1 MFFKATK
8 NYMNILIINHYAGSD
23 VHGME
28 YRPHYMGVELVK
40 AGHKV
45 TIVASSF
52 SHVRAKNPV
61 FKGFYNVEVKSG
73 TKYFWLKSFSYK
85 GNGIG
90 RFINIFSFLLNLLIH
105 ARMIAMNT
113 RPDVVINSSTYP
125 MDIWPAKYISKI
137 SNAKLIFEL
146 HDLWPL
152 SPIAI
157 GGMSKRHP
165 FIRLCQYAENTI
177 YSNVDG
183 VISLLPMVHKY
194 VYSKG
199 ITPSKLLILPNGYS
213 SLISEDIPSEP
224 LRSDIREFIT
234 KAKEHDKV
242 LVAYAGSL
250 GIANSID
257 NLINAAKI
265 LDSTKY
271 SFVIVGSGHE
281 QERLLKR
288 LKDEGIANFGI
299 FAPIPKSQVSLLL
312 KSADIGYLGAP
323 KFPLYKYGVSQNKL
337 IDYMINRL
345 PVLNATEAGNNLI
358 KQVGCG
364 FTIVPENAQI
374 LANTLIKFTSLS
386 EQDRI
391 KLGNN
396 GYEYALEHMNYQSLA
411 SRMASFL
418 EAL

>member
-1 MFFKATK
+1 
-8 NYMNILIINHYAGSD
+8 MNILIINHYAGSD

-28 YRPHYMGVELVK
+28 YRPYYLGAELVK
-40 AGHKV
+40 AGHTV

-52 SHVRAKNPV
+52 SHVRAENPL
-61 FKGFYNVEVKSG
+61 FRGLLNSEERSGVK
-73 TKYFWLKSFSYK
+73 YLWLKAVSYK

-90 RFINIFSFLLNLLIH
+90 RFINIFSFLLNLMIH
-105 ARMIAMNT
+105 ARRLVKQV

-125 MDIWPAKYISKI
+125 MDIWPAMYISKR

-157 GGMSKRHP
+157 GGMSKKHP
-165 FIRLCQYAENTI
+165 FIRICQYAEDTI

-183 VISLLPMVHKY
+183 VISLLPMVHEY
-194 VYSKG
+194 VYAKG
-199 ITPSKLLILPNGYS
+199 IKPSKLLTLPNGYS
-213 SLISEDIPSEP
+213 TSVSTDAPPMP
-224 LRSDIREFIT
+224 LRADIRKFIR
-234 KAKEHDKV
+234 KAKEHGRV

-250 GIANSID
+250 GIANAID

-281 QERLLKR
+281 ELRLSKR
-288 LKDEGIANFGI
+288 LQDESITNVRI
-299 FAPIPKSQVSLLL
+299 FPPILQSQVALLL
-312 KSADIGYLGAP
+312 RSADIGYLGAP
-323 KFPLYKYGVSQNKL
+323 KFPLYKFGVSQNKL
-337 IDYMINRL
+337 TDYMLNCL

-358 KQVGCG
+358 DEVKCG

-374 LANTLIKFTSLS
+374 LADTLIKFTALD
-386 EQDRI
+386 ERD
-391 KLGNN
+391 KKNMGKN
-396 GYEYALEHMNYQSLA
+396 GREYALEHMNYRSLS
-411 SRMASFL
+411 SRLLMFL
-418 EAL
+418 EGL

>member
-1 MFFKATK
+1 
-8 NYMNILIINHYAGSD
+8 MNILIINHYAGSD

-28 YRPHYMGVELVK
+28 YRPYYVGAELVK
-40 AGHKV
+40 AGHTV

-52 SHVRAKNPV
+52 SHVRAENPL
-61 FKGFYNVEVKSG
+61 FRGLLNSEERSGVK
-73 TKYFWLKSFSYK
+73 YLWLKAFSYK

-90 RFINIFSFLLNLLIH
+90 RFINIFSFLLNLMIH
-105 ARMIAMNT
+105 ARRLVKQV

-125 MDIWPAKYISKI
+125 MDIWPAMYISKR

-157 GGMSKRHP
+157 GGMSKKHP
-165 FIRLCQYAENTI
+165 FIRICQYAEDTI

-183 VISLLPMVHKY
+183 VISLLPMVHEY
-194 VYSKG
+194 VYAKG
-199 ITPSKLLILPNGYS
+199 INSSKLLILPNGYS
-213 SLISEDIPSEP
+213 TSVSTDAPPMP
-224 LRSDIREFIT
+224 LRADIRKFIR
-234 KAKEHDKV
+234 KAKEHGRV

-250 GIANSID
+250 GIANAID

-281 QERLLKR
+281 ELRLSKR
-288 LKDEGIANFGI
+288 LQDESISNVRI
-299 FAPIPKSQVSLLL
+299 FPPILQSQVALLL
-312 KSADIGYLGAP
+312 RSADIGYLGAP
-323 KFPLYKYGVSQNKL
+323 KFPLYKFGVSQNKL
-337 IDYMINRL
+337 TDYMLNCL

-358 KQVGCG
+358 DEVKCG

-374 LANTLIKFTSLS
+374 LADTLIRFTDLD
-386 EQDRI
+386 DRD
-391 KLGNN
+391 KKNMGKN
-396 GYEYALEHMNYQSLA
+396 GREYALEHMNYKSIS
-411 SRMASFL
+411 SRLLMFL
-418 EAL
+418 EGL

>member
-1 MFFKATK
+1 
-8 NYMNILIINHYAGSD
+8 MNILIINHYAGSD

-28 YRPHYMGVELVK
+28 YRPYYVGAELVK
-40 AGHKV
+40 AGHTV

-52 SHVRAKNPV
+52 SHVRAENPL
-61 FKGFYNVEVKSG
+61 FRGLLNSEERSGVK
-73 TKYFWLKSFSYK
+73 YLWLKAVSYK

-90 RFINIFSFLLNLLIH
+90 RFINIFSFLLNLMIH
-105 ARMIAMNT
+105 ARRLVKQV

-125 MDIWPAKYISKI
+125 MDIWPAMYISKR

-157 GGMSKRHP
+157 GGMSKKHP
-165 FIRLCQYAENTI
+165 FIRICQYAEDTI

-183 VISLLPMVHKY
+183 VISLLPMVHEY
-194 VYSKG
+194 VYAKG
-199 ITPSKLLILPNGYS
+199 INSSKLLILPNGYS
-213 SLISEDIPSEP
+213 TSVSTDAPPMP
-224 LRSDIREFIT
+224 LRADIRKFIR
-234 KAKEHDKV
+234 KAKEHGRV

-250 GIANSID
+250 GIANAID

-281 QERLLKR
+281 ELRLSKR
-288 LKDEGIANFGI
+288 LQDESISNVRI
-299 FAPIPKSQVSLLL
+299 FPPILQSQVALLL
-312 KSADIGYLGAP
+312 RSADIGYLGAP
-323 KFPLYKYGVSQNKL
+323 KFPLYKFGVSQNKL
-337 IDYMINRL
+337 TDYMLNCL

-358 KQVGCG
+358 DEVKCG

-374 LANTLIKFTSLS
+374 LADTLIRFTDLD
-386 EQDRI
+386 DRD
-391 KLGNN
+391 KKNMGKN
-396 GYEYALEHMNYQSLA
+396 GREYALEHMNYKSIS
-411 SRMASFL
+411 SRLLMFL
-418 EAL
+418 EGL

>member
-1 MFFKATK
+1 
-8 NYMNILIINHYAGSD
+8 MNILIINHYAGSD

-28 YRPHYMGVELVK
+28 YRPYYVGAELVK
-40 AGHKV
+40 AGHTV

-52 SHVRAKNPV
+52 SHVRAENPL
-61 FKGFYNVEVKSG
+61 FRGLLNSEERSGVK
-73 TKYFWLKSFSYK
+73 YLWLKAFSYK

-90 RFINIFSFLLNLLIH
+90 RFINIFSFLLNLMIH
-105 ARMIAMNT
+105 ARRLVKQV

-125 MDIWPAKYISKI
+125 MDIWPAMYISKR

-157 GGMSKRHP
+157 GGMSKKHP
-165 FIRLCQYAENTI
+165 FIRICQYAEDTI

-183 VISLLPMVHKY
+183 VISLLPMVHEY
-194 VYSKG
+194 VYAKG
-199 ITPSKLLILPNGYS
+199 INSSELLILPNGYS
-213 SLISEDIPSEP
+213 TSVSTDAPPMP
-224 LRSDIREFIT
+224 LRADIRKFIR
-234 KAKEHDKV
+234 KAKEHGRV

-250 GIANSID
+250 GIANAID

-281 QERLLKR
+281 ELRLSKR
-288 LKDEGIANFGI
+288 LQDESISNVRI
-299 FAPIPKSQVSLLL
+299 FPPILQSQVALLL
-312 KSADIGYLGAP
+312 RSADIGYLGAP
-323 KFPLYKYGVSQNKL
+323 KFPLYKFGVSQNKL
-337 IDYMINRL
+337 TDYMLNCL

-358 KQVGCG
+358 DEVKCG

-374 LANTLIKFTSLS
+374 LADTLIRFTDLD
-386 EQDRI
+386 DRD
-391 KLGNN
+391 KKNMGKN
-396 GYEYALEHMNYQSLA
+396 GREYALEHMNYKSIS
-411 SRMASFL
+411 SRLLMFL
-418 EAL
+418 EGL

>member
-1 MFFKATK
+1 
-8 NYMNILIINHYAGSD
+8 MNILIINHYAGSD

-28 YRPHYMGVELVK
+28 YRPYFVGTELVK
-40 AGHKV
+40 AGHTV

-52 SHVRAKNPV
+52 SHVRAKNPL
-61 FKGFYNVEVKSG
+61 FRGLLNSEERSGVK
-73 TKYFWLKSFSYK
+73 YLWLKAVSYK

-90 RFINIFSFLLNLLIH
+90 RFINIFSFLLNLMIH
-105 ARMIAMNT
+105 VRWLVKQVS
-113 RPDVVINSSTYP
+113 PDVVINSSTYP
-125 MDIWPAKYISKI
+125 MDIWPAMYISKR

-157 GGMSKRHP
+157 GGMSKKHP
-165 FIRLCQYAENTI
+165 FIRICQYAEDTI

-183 VISLLPMVHKY
+183 VISLLPMVHEY
-194 VYSKG
+194 VYAKG
-199 ITPSKLLILPNGYS
+199 INSSKLLILPNGYS
-213 SLISEDIPSEP
+213 TSVSTDAPSMP
-224 LRSDIREFIT
+224 LRADIRKFIRE
-234 KAKEHDKV
+234 AKEHSRV

-250 GIANSID
+250 GIANAID

-281 QERLLKR
+281 ELRLSKR
-288 LKDEGIANFGI
+288 LQDESISNVRI
-299 FAPIPKSQVSLLL
+299 FPPIFQSQVALLL

-323 KFPLYKYGVSQNKL
+323 KFPLYKFGVSQNKL
-337 IDYMINRL
+337 TDYMLNCL

-358 KQVGCG
+358 DEVQCG

-374 LANTLIKFTSLS
+374 LADTLIRFADLD
-386 EQDRI
+386 DRD
-391 KLGNN
+391 KKNMGKN
-396 GYEYALEHMNYQSLA
+396 GREYALEHMNYKSIS
-411 SRMASFL
+411 SRLLMFL
-418 EAL
+418 EGL